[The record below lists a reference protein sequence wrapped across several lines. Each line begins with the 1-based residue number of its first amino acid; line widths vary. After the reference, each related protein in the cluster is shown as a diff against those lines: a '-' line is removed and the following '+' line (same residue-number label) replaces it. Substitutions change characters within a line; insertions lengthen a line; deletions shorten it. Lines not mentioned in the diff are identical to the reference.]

1 MSADPRMPR
10 LGLGLLTPFVTPRL
24 VERAL
29 ERTGRQQ
36 RRTRRLPAALMVYF
50 VLACCLLPGSGYA
63 GVIRHLAAGLGWSAG
78 RRRPPAASSLAQ
90 ARHRLTAAP
99 LRALFDQV
107 RGPLTAA
114 DTDGTWRFGLRVTMA
129 DGTTVD
135 LQDTPD
141 NEARFGR
148 PARGGFPQARL
159 VIIMEAGTRAVINAA
174 WDAITTS
181 EQELFDQML
190 TGLDGHGMLL
200 LADKNFL
207 SYQRWQQSQATGAQ
221 LLWRVRNGTTFPL
234 PQIRKLPD
242 GSWISRLFDPK
253 DCQRRRK
260 AADRGQQRPGWPEGI
275 TVRVIP
281 YTVTTMRADGSNRTT
296 YYRLITTLLEH
307 HKAPAKDLAACYHDR
322 WQEET
327 GLADLKT
334 RQLPAGSILRSKT
347 PDGVNQEIAAH
358 LIIYQGLR
366 RLALHAAEHAGVPC
380 HRISFTAVHETAVRQ
395 LTSNAAATGRA
406 LHTALTDAYQEIT
419 SRPLPTSRRT
429 RSYPRHVKRPTPRY
443 PANRGDQRQPGGKVR
458 HRTRIGTGTGQ
469 PPTPVPDP

>member
-1 MSADPRMPR
+1 MPADPRTPR
-10 LGLGLLTPFVTPRL
+10 LGLGLLTPLLTPRL
-24 VERAL
+24 VEQTL
-29 ERTGRQQ
+29 EQTGRRQ
-36 RRTRRLPAALMVYF
+36 RRTRRLPAALMIYF

-78 RRRPPAASSLAQ
+78 RRRPPATSSLAE

-99 LRALFDQV
+99 LTALFDHV

-114 DTDGTWRFGLRVTMA
+114 HTDATWRFGLRVTMV

-141 NEARFGR
+141 NEAWFGR
-148 PARGGFPQARL
+148 PARGSFPQSRL
-159 VIIMEAGTRAVINAA
+159 VIIMEAGTRAAINAA

-181 EQELFDQML
+181 EQELFDRML
-190 TGLDGHGMLL
+190 PGLDGHGMLL

-207 SYQRWQQSQATGAQ
+207 SYRRWQQTAATGAD
-221 LLWRVRNGTTFPL
+221 LLWRVRNGPTFQL
-234 PQIRKLPD
+234 PKIRELPD

-253 DCQRRRK
+253 DSQRRGK
-260 AADRGQQRPGWPEGI
+260 AADRGRRSGSPDGI

-281 YTVTTMRADGSNRTT
+281 YTVTTVRADGHTRTT
-296 YYRLITTLLEH
+296 YYRLITTLLDYK
-307 HKAPAKDLAACYHDR
+307 KAPAKDLAACYRQR

-334 RQLPAGSILRSKT
+334 RQLPAGSILRSQT

-358 LIIYQGLR
+358 LIVYQALR

-380 HRISFTAVHETAVRQ
+380 HRISFTAVHETTVRQ
-395 LTSNAAATGRA
+395 LTSNAAVTGHA
-406 LHTALTDAYQEIT
+406 LHTALTNAYQEIT
-419 SRPLPTSRRT
+419 SRLLPTSRRS
-429 RSYPRHVKRPTPRY
+429 RSYPRHVKRPTSRY
-443 PANRGDQRQPGGKVR
+443 LANRSDQRHPGSNVR
-458 HRTRIGTGTGQ
+458 YRTRIGTGTGQ
-469 PPTPVPDP
+469 PPTPAPDP